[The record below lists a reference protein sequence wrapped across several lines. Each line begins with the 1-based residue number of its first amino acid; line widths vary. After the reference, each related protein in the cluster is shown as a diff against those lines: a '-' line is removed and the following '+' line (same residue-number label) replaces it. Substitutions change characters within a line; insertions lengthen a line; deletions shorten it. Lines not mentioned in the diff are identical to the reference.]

1 MPLIISLTTMNPVFV
16 AAAFAALVIV
26 YRVYHRYTRISL
38 ADVPGPEPASFIMGN
53 IIELFKGQAGEADFQ
68 WQAQYGDVVRF
79 KGPFGEDQLIISDP
93 AALQYIFVKSGY
105 RFPKQEDRRMLSYLV
120 NGEGLLWADGDVH
133 KRQRR
138 VMLPGF
144 GGPESKAFFP
154 LFKGCAES
162 MSNKWMDMINTSKD
176 QSAVIN
182 VAAWL
187 TRATL
192 DAVGEAAFDAHFGS
206 IDNNESALVRAYTNM
221 MTDVFASLSDGQ
233 IFFQGVSK
241 YIPLR
246 ILRYLGETGNGPRLL
261 RMREAGSVIS
271 SVAKQMVEDKSEM
284 LLQGEGSRDILSLLV
299 KANMD
304 ADAKAKLTEEEMIAQ
319 MRTLLLAGHETTS
332 TTLSWAL
339 LELAKN
345 PEIQSRFR
353 AEIREA
359 EATIHKRGDAEFTIA
374 DFDDMPYTAAV
385 IKVRDVVQTLFGYYD
400 AALSLQ
406 EVLRFSPAAHHVHRY
421 ASQDDILPLS
431 RPITARFGKV
441 IHELPVPKGTRI
453 VASIAAYNRSKDLW
467 GEDAHVFNPER
478 WLNGAAKEKKTTS
491 LGVYSNLMTFGDG
504 VRTCIG
510 WRFALIE
517 MRVFLTEMVG
527 NFEFALTDQSERVRR
542 EACMVMIPTVEG
554 EVQNGV
560 QLALRVSVAPR
571 TEKEY

>member
-1 MPLIISLTTMNPVFV
+1 MPLIISLTTMDPVFV

-38 ADVPGPEPASFIMGN
+38 ADVPGPEPASFIMGD
-53 IIELFKGQAGEADFQ
+53 I
-68 WQAQYGDVVRF
+68 
-79 KGPFGEDQLIISDP
+79 
-93 AALQYIFVKSGY
+93 
-105 RFPKQEDRRMLSYLV
+105 
-120 NGEGLLWADGDVH
+120 H

-162 MSNKWMDMINTSKD
+162 MSNKWMDIINTSKD

-271 SVAKQMVEDKSEM
+271 TVARQMVEDKSEM
-284 LLQGEGSRDILSLLV
+284 LLQGEGSRDILSLLGGCTGPFRFSKSDRSIV

-339 LELAKN
+339 LELAKH

-353 AEIREA
+353 AEIRET
-359 EATIHKRGDAEFTIA
+359 EATMHKRGDAEFTIA
-374 DFDDMPYTAAV
+374 DFDRMPYTAAV
-385 IKVRDVVQTLFGYYD
+385 IK
-400 AALSLQ
+400 

-431 RPITARFGKV
+431 RPITTRFGGV

-453 VASIAAYNRSKDLW
+453 VASIAAYNRNKDLW

-491 LGVYSNLMTFGDG
+491 LGVYSNLMTFGGG

-517 MRVFLTEMVG
+517 MKAFLTEMVG

-554 EVQNGV
+554 EVRNGV
-560 QLALRVSVAPR
+560 QLALRVSVALR